1 MSLKTRLD
9 GRSKDNKSFE
19 VLDREGEVV
28 AMVATTSEAS
38 VQLTIDTPTGFKIR
52 KESGW
57 ESKPT

>member
-19 VLDREGEVV
+19 VLDRKGEVV
-28 AMVATTSEAS
+28 AMVTTTSEAS
-38 VQLTIDTPTGFKIR
+38 VQLTIDTPAGFKIR

-57 ESKPT
+57 ESKPA